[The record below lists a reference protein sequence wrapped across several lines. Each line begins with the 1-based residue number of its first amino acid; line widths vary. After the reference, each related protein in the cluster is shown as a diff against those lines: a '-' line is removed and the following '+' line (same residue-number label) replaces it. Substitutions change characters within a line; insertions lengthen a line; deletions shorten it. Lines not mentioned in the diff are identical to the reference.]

1 MMIENKEWLK
11 STNDF
16 ALLGIKFLYLSNGGA
31 ILAIL
36 VNINNFVD
44 EEEYPEITWALSL
57 FVLGLV
63 FAFISNIFGYLM
75 YRDLLISSYSQVQAK
90 REVIFGIL
98 AICTAVAS
106 FFFFGFGAHQA
117 VSIIEYAL

>member
-1 MMIENKEWLK
+1 MNIENKEWLK

-16 ALLGIKFLYLSNGGA
+16 SLLGIKFLYLSNAGA
-31 ILAIL
+31 ILTIL

-57 FVLGLV
+57 FVLGLI
-63 FAFISNIFGYLM
+63 FAFVTNLLGYLM
-75 YRDLLISSYSQVQAK
+75 YRDLLISSQRQMQSK
-90 REVIFGIL
+90 KEVILGIL
-98 AICTAVAS
+98 ALCTAVAS
-106 FFFFGFGAHQA
+106 FFSFGFGAHQA